1 MEILTSR
8 YEGMSVSE
16 AVASR
21 RSVRAFT
28 DEPVDRAVLEKVLET
43 AQRSASGGNLQ
54 PWRVYVLGDEAMA
67 LLRAKVAQ
75 RLDGDGPPAP
85 PVEYDIYPP
94 SLWSPYRERR
104 FANGEQLYAALEIP
118 RDDKPARLG
127 QFAKNWD
134 FFGAPVGLMLYV
146 DRGMG
151 RPQWGDL
158 GIWLQSVMLLLREA
172 GLDSCPQEAWSA
184 QHDLVAEVVR
194 PPEELILWSGLAIGY
209 ADESAPVNG
218 WRSDRA
224 PLSESVTW
232 LD

>member
-85 PVEYDIYPP
+85 PT
-94 SLWSPYRERR
+94 SNSP
-104 FANGEQLYAALEIP
+104 
-118 RDDKPARLG
+118 
-127 QFAKNWD
+127 
-134 FFGAPVGLMLYV
+134 
-146 DRGMG
+146 
-151 RPQWGDL
+151 
-158 GIWLQSVMLLLREA
+158 
-172 GLDSCPQEAWSA
+172 
-184 QHDLVAEVVR
+184 
-194 PPEELILWSGLAIGY
+194 
-209 ADESAPVNG
+209 
-218 WRSDRA
+218 
-224 PLSESVTW
+224 
-232 LD
+232 

>member
-1 MEILTSR
+1 
-8 YEGMSVSE
+8 
-16 AVASR
+16 
-21 RSVRAFT
+21 
-28 DEPVDRAVLEKVLET
+28 
-43 AQRSASGGNLQ
+43 
-54 PWRVYVLGDEAMA
+54 
-67 LLRAKVAQ
+67 
-75 RLDGDGPPAP
+75 
-85 PVEYDIYPP
+85 
-94 SLWSPYRERR
+94 
-104 FANGEQLYAALEIP
+104 
-118 RDDKPARLG
+118 
-127 QFAKNWD
+127 
-134 FFGAPVGLMLYV
+134 MLYV

-194 PPEELILWSGLAIGY
+194 PDDELMLWCGLAIGH
-209 ADESAPVNG
+209 ADQSAAVNG